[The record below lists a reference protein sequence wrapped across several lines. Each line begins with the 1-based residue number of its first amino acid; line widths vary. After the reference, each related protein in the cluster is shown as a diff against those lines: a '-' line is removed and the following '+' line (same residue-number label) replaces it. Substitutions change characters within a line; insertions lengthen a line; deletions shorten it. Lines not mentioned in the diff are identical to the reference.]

1 MTAGR
6 LSPPLKKK
14 MHVRLSNN
22 TATRETLNGIE
33 GIVSIKRMEH
43 QPTSGGFGWSLA
55 EEEPY
60 SFRGA
65 SALQLAAPFSNN
77 KGSKP
82 FLKSRVFKLAFS
94 SACELGTSL
103 RDSIRC

>member
-1 MTAGR
+1 MLECVTAGR

-55 EEEPY
+55 WMLGRSIDLDRVSLIEEEY
-60 SFRGA
+60 AR
-65 SALQLAAPFSNN
+65 
-77 KGSKP
+77 
-82 FLKSRVFKLAFS
+82 
-94 SACELGTSL
+94 
-103 RDSIRC
+103 

>member
-1 MTAGR
+1 VTAGR

-65 SALQLAAPFSNN
+65 SALQLAAPF
-77 KGSKP
+77 
-82 FLKSRVFKLAFS
+82 LLLVR
-94 SACELGTSL
+94 
-103 RDSIRC
+103 

>member
-1 MTAGR
+1 MHLFNWSKLTPVGGIPHIHERVTAGR
-6 LSPPLKKK
+6 LSPPLKKN

-22 TATRETLNGIE
+22 IVTRETLNGIE
-33 GIVSIKRMEH
+33 GIVSIKKMEH

-65 SALQLAAPFSNN
+65 SALQVQYFIYMVLDRA
-77 KGSKP
+77 
-82 FLKSRVFKLAFS
+82 
-94 SACELGTSL
+94 
-103 RDSIRC
+103 I